1 MGVSPR
7 WLEHGSERMGRNFT
21 VVWWETQAPNR
32 DPAVC
37 WGHVGTAGGGW
48 CIKVANSSPPVTDT
62 CSQRGPSG
70 ASPAG

>member
-48 CIKVANSSPPVTDT
+48 CRLRLWDCYFCRGEMKRMVA
-62 CSQRGPSG
+62 
-70 ASPAG
+70 

>member
-7 WLEHGSERMGRNFT
+7 WLEHGSERMGRNLT

-48 CIKVANSSPPVTDT
+48 
-62 CSQRGPSG
+62 RRLR
-70 ASPAG
+70 